1 MWVVLQSLG
10 LNKWLVYAGVV
21 MLLVGVLASFVVI
34 LRKQGS
40 DAEKSKQLTDALKN
54 LSQEVK
60 HRSAIEAMKT
70 SEARAKLKKRW
81 SK

>member
-1 MWVVLQSLG
+1 MWVLLQSLG
-10 LNKWLVYAGVV
+10 INKWLVYVGVATL
-21 MLLVGVLASFVVI
+21 MVGVLASFVVI

-40 DAEKSKQLTDALKN
+40 DAEKSRQLSDALKN

-60 HRSAIEAMKT
+60 HRSAVEAMKT